1 MDYETLKV
9 IWWGLV
15 LFLLVGFVVM
25 DGFDLGV
32 GMLLPVVGKTDDER
46 RCCSTAWGRCGRATR
61 CGSSPVPA
69 PCLPPG
75 PWSMP
80 PPSRRFTCPSCS
92 CCSASFCA
100 RWALTI
106 AASCRTG
113 LAPLVGPRLV
123 VGGLLPTLVFGATL
137 GLVLQG
143 LPFRFDAALRIHYGA
158 FAFHWPLLL
167 TAMGTALALLLLHGA
182 SFLQCKTQGGH
193 SGARARLALW
203 LGPWRAPSL
212 PLAASGLG
220 RWRGIASRPSAISTA
235 PLTPLMKEVVAV
247 PAGWPGNF
255 VAHPVLWAVPV
266 LGLLPPGVRAGKP
279 PRQVRA
285 GARCQRRCLRRH
297 DADRGHRALPFV
309 LPSSLDPASS
319 LTLWDSTSSER
330 ALLIMLGIVRGTDAG
345 QHRLYPLG
353 LPGGARQG
361 QRRAGAPARPQPLLP
376 LQHRINAICG
386 ISPGCWGWGSPCS
399 AGWSTCSGWRRAGLP
414 MRISKEPKSL
424 ASCP

>member
-46 RCCSTAWGRCGRATR
+46 RVLLNSVGPVWEGNQVWIIAGAGTLFAAW
-61 CGSSPVPA
+61 
-69 PCLPPG
+69 
-75 PWSMP
+75 
-80 PPSRRFTCPSCS
+80 
-92 CCSASFCA
+92 
-100 RWALTI
+100 
-106 AASCRTG
+106 
-113 LAPLVGPRLV
+113 PLVYAAAFSALYVPFMFLLFGLFLRPVGFDYRSKLPDPVWRRWWDRALV

-182 SFLQCKTQGGH
+182 SFLQCKTQGAIA
-193 SGARARLALW
+193 ARSARLALW
-203 LGPWRAPSL
+203 LGP
-212 PLAASGLG
+212 LASALFALG
-220 RWRGIASRPSAISTA
+220 GVWLGEMAGYRITAIGDLNGA
-235 PLTPLMKEVVAV
+235 LTPLMKEVVAV
-247 PAGWPGNF
+247 PAGWLGNF

-266 LGLLPPGVRAGKP
+266 LGLLLPLVCALASRLGKSGLAL
-279 PRQVRA
+279 VA
-285 GARCQRRCLRRH
+285 SGGACAAMMLTV
-297 DADRGHRALPFV
+297 AIALFPFV

-330 ALLIMLGIVRGTDAG
+330 TLLIMLGIVGVLMPVNIGYTLWVYRVVRGRVSAEQVR
-345 QHRLYPLG
+345 QHGHSLY
-353 LPGGARQG
+353 
-361 QRRAGAPARPQPLLP
+361 
-376 LQHRINAICG
+376 
-386 ISPGCWGWGSPCS
+386 
-399 AGWSTCSGWRRAGLP
+399 
-414 MRISKEPKSL
+414 
-424 ASCP
+424 

>member
-46 RCCSTAWGRCGRATR
+46 RVLLNSVGPVWEGNQVWLIAGAGTLFAAW
-61 CGSSPVPA
+61 
-69 PCLPPG
+69 
-75 PWSMP
+75 
-80 PPSRRFTCPSCS
+80 
-92 CCSASFCA
+92 
-100 RWALTI
+100 
-106 AASCRTG
+106 
-113 LAPLVGPRLV
+113 PLVYAAAFSALYVPFMFLLFGLFLRPVGFDYRSKLPDPVWRRWWDRALV

-182 SFLQCKTQGGH
+182 SFLQCKTQGAIA
-193 SGARARLALW
+193 ARCARLALW
-203 LGPWRAPSL
+203 LGP
-212 PLAASGLG
+212 LASALFALG
-220 RWRGIASRPSAISTA
+220 GVWLGEMAGYRITAIGDLNGA
-235 PLTPLMKEVVAV
+235 LTPLMKEVVAV
-247 PAGWPGNF
+247 PAGWLGNF

-266 LGLLPPGVRAGKP
+266 LGLLLPLVCALASRFGKSGLAL
-279 PRQVRA
+279 VA
-285 GARCQRRCLRRH
+285 SGGACAAMMLTV
-297 DADRGHRALPFV
+297 AIALFPFV

-330 ALLIMLGIVRGTDAG
+330 TLLIMLGIVGVLMPVNIGYTLWVYRVVRGRVSAEQVR
-345 QHRLYPLG
+345 QHGHSLY
-353 LPGGARQG
+353 
-361 QRRAGAPARPQPLLP
+361 
-376 LQHRINAICG
+376 
-386 ISPGCWGWGSPCS
+386 
-399 AGWSTCSGWRRAGLP
+399 
-414 MRISKEPKSL
+414 
-424 ASCP
+424 

>member
-46 RCCSTAWGRCGRATR
+46 RVLLNSVGPVWEGNQVWLIAGAGTLFAAW
-61 CGSSPVPA
+61 
-69 PCLPPG
+69 
-75 PWSMP
+75 
-80 PPSRRFTCPSCS
+80 
-92 CCSASFCA
+92 
-100 RWALTI
+100 
-106 AASCRTG
+106 
-113 LAPLVGPRLV
+113 PLVYAAAFSALYVPFMFLLFGLFLRPVGFDYRSKLPDPVWRRWWDRALV

-182 SFLQCKTQGGH
+182 SFLQCKTQGAIA
-193 SGARARLALW
+193 ARSARLALW
-203 LGPWRAPSL
+203 LGP
-212 PLAASGLG
+212 LASALFALG
-220 RWRGIASRPSAISTA
+220 GVWLGEMAGYRITAIGDLNGA
-235 PLTPLMKEVVAV
+235 LTPLMKEVVAV
-247 PAGWPGNF
+247 PAGWLGNF

-266 LGLLPPGVRAGKP
+266 LGLLLPLVCALASRLGKSGLAL
-279 PRQVRA
+279 VA
-285 GARCQRRCLRRH
+285 SGGACAAMMLTV
-297 DADRGHRALPFV
+297 AIALFPFV

-330 ALLIMLGIVRGTDAG
+330 TLLIMLGIVGVLMPVNIGYTLWVYRVVRGRVSAEQVR
-345 QHRLYPLG
+345 QHGHSFY
-353 LPGGARQG
+353 
-361 QRRAGAPARPQPLLP
+361 
-376 LQHRINAICG
+376 
-386 ISPGCWGWGSPCS
+386 
-399 AGWSTCSGWRRAGLP
+399 
-414 MRISKEPKSL
+414 
-424 ASCP
+424 

>member
-46 RCCSTAWGRCGRATR
+46 RVLLNSVGPVWEGNQVWLIAGAGTLFAAW
-61 CGSSPVPA
+61 
-69 PCLPPG
+69 
-75 PWSMP
+75 
-80 PPSRRFTCPSCS
+80 
-92 CCSASFCA
+92 
-100 RWALTI
+100 
-106 AASCRTG
+106 
-113 LAPLVGPRLV
+113 PLVYAAAFSALYVPFMFLLFGLFLRPVGFDYRSKLPDPVWRRWWDRALV

-182 SFLQCKTQGGH
+182 SFLQCKTQGAIA
-193 SGARARLALW
+193 ARSARLALW
-203 LGPWRAPSL
+203 LGP
-212 PLAASGLG
+212 LASALFALG
-220 RWRGIASRPSAISTA
+220 GVWLGEMAGYRITAIGDLNGA
-235 PLTPLMKEVVAV
+235 LTPLMKEVVAV
-247 PAGWPGNF
+247 PAGWLGNF

-266 LGLLPPGVRAGKP
+266 LGLLLPLVCALASRLGKSGLAL
-279 PRQVRA
+279 VA
-285 GARCQRRCLRRH
+285 SGGACAAMMLTVVI
-297 DADRGHRALPFV
+297 ALFPFV

-330 ALLIMLGIVRGTDAG
+330 TLLIMLGIVGVLMPVNIGYTLWVYRVVRGRVSAEQVR
-345 QHRLYPLG
+345 QHGHSLY
-353 LPGGARQG
+353 
-361 QRRAGAPARPQPLLP
+361 
-376 LQHRINAICG
+376 
-386 ISPGCWGWGSPCS
+386 
-399 AGWSTCSGWRRAGLP
+399 
-414 MRISKEPKSL
+414 
-424 ASCP
+424 

>member
-46 RCCSTAWGRCGRATR
+46 RVLLNSVGPVWEGNQVWLIAGAGTLFAAW
-61 CGSSPVPA
+61 
-69 PCLPPG
+69 
-75 PWSMP
+75 
-80 PPSRRFTCPSCS
+80 
-92 CCSASFCA
+92 
-100 RWALTI
+100 
-106 AASCRTG
+106 
-113 LAPLVGPRLV
+113 PLVYAAAFSALYVPFIFLLFGLFLRPVGFDYRSKLPDPVWRRWWDRALV

-182 SFLQCKTQGGH
+182 SFLQCKTQGAIA
-193 SGARARLALW
+193 ARSARLALW
-203 LGPWRAPSL
+203 LGP
-212 PLAASGLG
+212 LASALFALG
-220 RWRGIASRPSAISTA
+220 GVWLGEMAGYRITAIGDLNGA
-235 PLTPLMKEVVAV
+235 LTPLMKEVVAV
-247 PAGWPGNF
+247 PAGWLGNF

-266 LGLLPPGVRAGKP
+266 LGLLLPLVCALASRLGKSGLAL
-279 PRQVRA
+279 VA
-285 GARCQRRCLRRH
+285 SGGACAAMMLTV
-297 DADRGHRALPFV
+297 AIALFPFV

-330 ALLIMLGIVRGTDAG
+330 TLLIMLGIVGVLMPVNIGYTLWVYRVVRGRVSAEQVR
-345 QHRLYPLG
+345 QHGHSLY
-353 LPGGARQG
+353 
-361 QRRAGAPARPQPLLP
+361 
-376 LQHRINAICG
+376 
-386 ISPGCWGWGSPCS
+386 
-399 AGWSTCSGWRRAGLP
+399 
-414 MRISKEPKSL
+414 
-424 ASCP
+424 

>member
-46 RCCSTAWGRCGRATR
+46 RVLLNSVGPVWEGNQVWLITGAGTLFAAW
-61 CGSSPVPA
+61 
-69 PCLPPG
+69 
-75 PWSMP
+75 
-80 PPSRRFTCPSCS
+80 
-92 CCSASFCA
+92 
-100 RWALTI
+100 
-106 AASCRTG
+106 
-113 LAPLVGPRLV
+113 PLVYAAAFSALYVPFMFLLFGLFLRPVGFDYRSKLPDPVWRRWWDRALV

-182 SFLQCKTQGGH
+182 SFLQCKTQGAIA
-193 SGARARLALW
+193 ARSARLALW
-203 LGPWRAPSL
+203 LGP
-212 PLAASGLG
+212 LASALFALG
-220 RWRGIASRPSAISTA
+220 GVWLGEMAGYRITAIGDLNGA
-235 PLTPLMKEVVAV
+235 LTPLMKEVVAV
-247 PAGWPGNF
+247 PAGWLGNF

-266 LGLLPPGVRAGKP
+266 LGLLLPLVCALASRLGKS
-279 PRQVRA
+279 
-285 GARCQRRCLRRH
+285 GL
-297 DADRGHRALPFV
+297 ALVASGGDCAAMMLTVAIALFPFV

-330 ALLIMLGIVRGTDAG
+330 TLLIMLGIVGVLMPVNIGYTLWVYRVVRGRVSAEQVR
-345 QHRLYPLG
+345 QHGHSLY
-353 LPGGARQG
+353 
-361 QRRAGAPARPQPLLP
+361 
-376 LQHRINAICG
+376 
-386 ISPGCWGWGSPCS
+386 
-399 AGWSTCSGWRRAGLP
+399 
-414 MRISKEPKSL
+414 
-424 ASCP
+424 

>member
-46 RCCSTAWGRCGRATR
+46 RVLLNSVGPVWEGNQVWLIAGAGTLFAAW
-61 CGSSPVPA
+61 
-69 PCLPPG
+69 
-75 PWSMP
+75 
-80 PPSRRFTCPSCS
+80 
-92 CCSASFCA
+92 
-100 RWALTI
+100 
-106 AASCRTG
+106 
-113 LAPLVGPRLV
+113 PLVYAAAFSALYVPFMFLLFGLFLRPVGFDYRSKLPDPVWRRWWDRALV

-182 SFLQCKTQGGH
+182 SFLQCKTQGAIA
-193 SGARARLALW
+193 ARSARLALW
-203 LGPWRAPSL
+203 LGP
-212 PLAASGLG
+212 LASAFFALG
-220 RWRGIASRPSAISTA
+220 GVWLGEMAGYRITAIGDLNGA
-235 PLTPLMKEVVAV
+235 LTPLMKEVVAV
-247 PAGWPGNF
+247 PAGWLGNF

-266 LGLLPPGVRAGKP
+266 LGLLLPLVCALASRLGKSGLAL
-279 PRQVRA
+279 VA
-285 GARCQRRCLRRH
+285 SGGACAAMMLTV
-297 DADRGHRALPFV
+297 AIALFPFV

-330 ALLIMLGIVRGTDAG
+330 TLLIMLGIVGVLMPVNIGYTLWVYRVVRGRVSAEQVR
-345 QHRLYPLG
+345 QHGHSLY
-353 LPGGARQG
+353 
-361 QRRAGAPARPQPLLP
+361 
-376 LQHRINAICG
+376 
-386 ISPGCWGWGSPCS
+386 
-399 AGWSTCSGWRRAGLP
+399 
-414 MRISKEPKSL
+414 
-424 ASCP
+424 